1 MFDVWYGLLHCIQ
14 KHLITNK
21 TTVYFILRDP
31 IYDKGTD
38 KKGDCYMSIIEI
50 NGLTKDYGN
59 HKGIFDLSFQVKEGE
74 VFGYL
79 GPNGAGK
86 TTTIRHL
93 MGFLSPDKGTA
104 RILGM
109 DCCMESSS
117 IMKELGYLPAE
128 IAFFDGMNGMEFLKF
143 MGEMRGMRDNTYR
156 DKLIDQFELD
166 TRGRIRKMSKGMK
179 QKLGII
185 CAFMHDPRVLILDEP
200 TSGLDPLMQRRFAEL
215 ILEEK
220 AKGKTILM
228 SSHSFEEIERT
239 CDRVGIIRNGN
250 LVAIEDIHIL
260 KEKRR
265 KTYLVT
271 FDRPETALAFQKK
284 DCFDQISVNG
294 SIAKVSILGNVS
306 NLVQELGQ
314 HVVLDLDTENSSL
327 EDVFMQYYGTSNTNT
342 AAK

>member
-1 MFDVWYGLLHCIQ
+1 
-14 KHLITNK
+14 
-21 TTVYFILRDP
+21 
-31 IYDKGTD
+31 
-38 KKGDCYMSIIEI
+38 MSIIEI

-93 MGFLSPDKGTA
+93 MGFLTPDKGSA

-109 DCCMESSS
+109 DCRTETSD

-128 IAFFDGMNGMEFLKF
+128 IAFFDGMNGMDFLKF
-143 MGEMRGMRDNTYR
+143 MGEMRGLNDTTYR
-156 DKLIDQFELD
+156 DKLIEQFELD

-185 CAFMHDPRVLILDEP
+185 CAFMHNPKVLILDEP

-215 ILEEK
+215 IIEEK
-220 AKGKTILM
+220 AKGKTVLM

-239 CDRVGIIRNGN
+239 CDRVGIIRQGD
-250 LVAIEDIHIL
+250 LVAIEDIHVL

-271 FDRPETALAFQKK
+271 FDRPETADAFQKK
-284 DCFDQISVNG
+284 DGFDRIIVNG
-294 SIAKVSILGNVS
+294 ATAKVSILGNVS
-306 NLVQELGQ
+306 GFVQELGQ
-314 HVVLDLDTENSSL
+314 YTVLDLDTENSSL
-327 EDVFMQYYGTSNTNT
+327 EDVFMQYYGNSNKNT
-342 AAK
+342 VVK

>member
-1 MFDVWYGLLHCIQ
+1 
-14 KHLITNK
+14 
-21 TTVYFILRDP
+21 
-31 IYDKGTD
+31 
-38 KKGDCYMSIIEI
+38 MSIIEI

-59 HKGIFDLSFQVKEGE
+59 HKGIFDLTFQVREGE

-93 MGFLSPDKGTA
+93 MGFLTPDHGSC
-104 RILGM
+104 RILSK
-109 DCCMESSS
+109 DCRRETAT

-128 IAFFDGMNGMEFLKF
+128 MSFFEGLSGLDFLKF
-143 MGEMRGMRDNTYR
+143 MGEMRGLSDTTYR
-156 DKLIDQFELD
+156 DRLIELFELD

-179 QKLGII
+179 QKQALI
-185 CAFMHDPRVLILDEP
+185 CAFMHDPKVLILDEP
-200 TSGLDPLMQRRFAEL
+200 TSGLDPLMQKLFAEL

-239 CDRVGIIRNGN
+239 CDRVGIIRQGN
-250 LVAIEDIHIL
+250 LVTIEDIHVL

-271 FDRPETALAFQKK
+271 FDSPEAAVAFQKK
-284 DCFDQISVNG
+284 DGFDRITLNG
-294 SIAKVSILGNVS
+294 ATAKVSILGNVNS
-306 NLVQELGQ
+306 FVREISQYP
-314 HVVLDLDTENSSL
+314 VRDLDTEKSSL
-327 EDVFMQYYGTSNTNT
+327 EDVFMQYYGDSE
-342 AAK
+342 KISPISK

>member
-1 MFDVWYGLLHCIQ
+1 
-14 KHLITNK
+14 
-21 TTVYFILRDP
+21 
-31 IYDKGTD
+31 
-38 KKGDCYMSIIEI
+38 MSIIEI

-59 HKGIFDLSFQVKEGE
+59 HKGIFNLSFGVKEGE

-93 MGFLSPDKGTA
+93 MGFLTSDKGTA
-104 RILGM
+104 RILGK
-109 DCCMESSS
+109 DCRTESSA

-128 IAFFDGMNGMEFLKF
+128 IAFFDGMNGMDFLKF
-143 MGEMRGMRDNTYR
+143 MGEMRGLNDNTYR
-156 DKLIDQFELD
+156 DKLIEQFELD

-185 CAFMHDPRVLILDEP
+185 CAFMHDPKVLILDEP

-220 AKGKTILM
+220 TKGKTILM

-239 CDRVGIIRNGN
+239 CDRVGIIRSGN
-250 LVAIEDIHIL
+250 LVAIENIHVL

-271 FDRPETALAFQKK
+271 FDSPETAAAFRNK
-284 DCFDQISVNG
+284 DGFDRILVNG
-294 SIAKVSILGNVS
+294 STAKVSILGNIS
-306 NLVQELGQ
+306 AFVQELG
-314 HVVLDLDTENSSL
+314 HYTVLDLDTENSSL
-327 EDVFMQYYGTSNTNT
+327 EDVFMQYYGDSDKNSVV
-342 AAK
+342 K

>member
-1 MFDVWYGLLHCIQ
+1 
-14 KHLITNK
+14 
-21 TTVYFILRDP
+21 
-31 IYDKGTD
+31 
-38 KKGDCYMSIIEI
+38 MSIIEI

-59 HKGIFDLSFQVKEGE
+59 HKGIFNLSFQVKEGE

-93 MGFLSPDKGTA
+93 MGFLTPDKGSA
-104 RILGM
+104 HILGK
-109 DCCMESSS
+109 DCRTETSD

-128 IAFFDGMNGMEFLKF
+128 IAFFDGMNGMDFLKF
-143 MGEMRGMRDNTYR
+143 MGEMRGLNDTTYR
-156 DKLIDQFELD
+156 DKLIEQFELD

-185 CAFMHDPRVLILDEP
+185 CAFMHDPKVLILDEP

-215 ILEEK
+215 IIEEK
-220 AKGKTILM
+220 AKGKTVLM

-239 CDRVGIIRNGN
+239 CDRVGIIRQGD
-250 LVAIEDIHIL
+250 LVAIEDIHVL

-271 FDRPETALAFQKK
+271 FDRPETAAAFQKK
-284 DCFDQISVNG
+284 DGFDRIVVNG
-294 SIAKVSILGNVS
+294 ATAKVSILGNVS
-306 NLVQELGQ
+306 GFVQELG
-314 HVVLDLDTENSSL
+314 HYTVLDLDTENSSL
-327 EDVFMQYYGTSNTNT
+327 EDVFMQYYGNSIKNTV
-342 AAK
+342 AK